1 MVAKCANPDCSVTF
15 RYFHTGKLFRVETSA
30 GLDRRRALGQDA
42 AQGKP
47 LRRLEFFWLCD
58 SCAGKMTVV
67 FDRDLGV
74 TVRDYDHHQQTAAAA
89 A

>member
-1 MVAKCANPDCSVTF
+1 MVAKCANPDCSATF

-30 GLDRRRALGQDA
+30 GLDRRRAMGQDA
-42 AQGKP
+42 AESKP
-47 LRRLEFFWLCD
+47 MRRLEFFWLCNE
-58 SCAGKMTVV
+58 CAGRMTVV

-74 TVRDYDHHQQTAAAA
+74 TVRDSHRTQTAAAA